1 VIGATAGLV
10 LWWLL
15 KMWPSLFWFTLMMAL
30 FSFFFATR
38 IFSNDARGLS
48 PHFVRWSYGLTTL
61 VFIVFPDA
69 MTQGFSGD
77 TGSMKFYQRILD
89 YFLVTLYSALGVL
102 VYDSV
107 VERISIWRERYDR

>member
-1 VIGATAGLV
+1 LSFGWRISSEAKN
-10 LWWLL
+10 LL
-15 KMWPSLFWFTLMMAL
+15 ILAL
-30 FSFFFATR
+30 A
-38 IFSNDARGLS
+38 AM
-48 PHFVRWSYGLTTL
+48 
-61 VFIVFPDA
+61 A
-69 MTQGFSGD
+69 MTQGFTGD